1 MDSVKVDFQ
10 GGAIKRIEM
19 IKRSRERPLPSLRGR
34 GKEPIAGVNMAAE
47 RRGGNERSLAL
58 HADYIGLNSLF
69 FRFAVTLILVKW
81 KRNVEK
87 NVLLVIPSNRTIHG
101 DEV

>member
-1 MDSVKVDFQ
+1 VDSVKVDFQ

-34 GKEPIAGVNMAAE
+34 GREPIAGVNMAAE

-69 FRFAVTLILVKW
+69 FPVRSYLNSGEMETQCRKKCFACYPFESDNS
-81 KRNVEK
+81 R
-87 NVLLVIPSNRTIHG
+87 
-101 DEV
+101 